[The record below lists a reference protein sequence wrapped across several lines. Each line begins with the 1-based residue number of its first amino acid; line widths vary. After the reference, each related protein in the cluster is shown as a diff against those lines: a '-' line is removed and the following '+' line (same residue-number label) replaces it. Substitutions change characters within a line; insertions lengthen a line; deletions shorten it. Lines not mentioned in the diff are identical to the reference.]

1 MYHKEIDIRDE
12 RPQTV
17 QSIRFG
23 EDDGDV
29 ITLSFSKLGK
39 KVIVIA
45 GGDMG
50 SVYMK
55 DINNLIK
62 ALEKSKELWYT

>member
-23 EDDGDV
+23 EYGGDV
-29 ITLSFSKLGK
+29 ITLNFEAGE

-45 GGDMG
+45 EGDMA
-50 SVYMK
+50 SVCMK

>member
-29 ITLSFSKLGK
+29 ITLNFEAGE

-45 GGDMG
+45 EGDMG